1 MGISWTFNDFGQT
14 FQNPN
19 SPENHL
25 YFPVLFNGFNINGQ
39 IDIVVLVSG
48 GLIQVLWFRSFHWNP
63 FLKSLSRQVAS
74 QVGAQEV
81 IIHDISGID
90 AAIELRVAPVMFLR
104 WSRRLVAARTTM
116 GHGSVGS
123 PSAVGHGDD
132 AGEKKLLLLSV
143 LQVISDFLGIAPL
156 IQYFIRQRDP
166 LGFASSFELSVKLF
180 HLEIGV
186 SKWNLEF
193 CELGD
198 ALAVKLDHFP

>member
-74 QVGAQEV
+74 QVRAQEV

-90 AAIELRVAPVMFLR
+90 ASIELRVAPVMFLR

-123 PSAVGHGDD
+123 PYRQRHGGLMR
-132 AGEKKLLLLSV
+132 AKRSCCCSLFFRWSLTFWGLPPWYNTSSGRETPWASPVLLSS
-143 LQVISDFLGIAPL
+143 L
-156 IQYFIRQRDP
+156 
-166 LGFASSFELSVKLF
+166 
-180 HLEIGV
+180 
-186 SKWNLEF
+186 
-193 CELGD
+193 
-198 ALAVKLDHFP
+198 